1 MKNLLMLPLL
11 CFVTALFLGFA
22 AGHDLVVVV
31 SLLMC
36 CACVGMYVVLPE
48 GSL

>member
-1 MKNLLMLPLL
+1 MLPLG
-11 CFVTALFLGFA
+11 CFLTALFMGFG

-31 SLLMC
+31 SLFMAC
-36 CACVGMYVVLPE
+36 VCVGMYVVLPE